1 MPLALCITSAT
12 ISSSTFPHPAVQEH
26 IQQYYKRSSGS
37 LPYGAFY
44 PGSDG
49 KLLASQVVGI
59 LVIVG
64 WVAGNMLP
72 FFGILKYFGA
82 LRVSPQMENIGLDRC
97 VCQGTWH
104 VARWCV
110 TARGT
115 WRVGACWG
123 RLQTLQVW

>member
-1 MPLALCITSAT
+1 MPVNVCLTGAPYLTAPALSY
-12 ISSSTFPHPAVQEH
+12 PAAQEY

-59 LVIVG
+59 LVIIG

-82 LRVSPQMENIGLDRC
+82 LRVSPQMEDIGLDRC
-97 VCQGTWH
+97 VC
-104 VARWCV
+104 V

-115 WRVGACWG
+115 WHVGRG
-123 RLQTLQVW
+123 Y